1 MIRMERLLFIDDTYI
16 ELPENWD
23 DVTFEQFV
31 KLQVCDN
38 VDLNAVS
45 ILTGVSK
52 EDWANSNKT
61 RLYSLIFT
69 RTFNNSIYY
78 VNYC

>member
-1 MIRMERLLFIDDTYI
+1 MRMERLLFIDDTYI
-16 ELPENWD
+16 ELPESWE

-52 EDWANSNKT
+52 EDWANSKKT
-61 RLYSLIFT
+61 SLYYYCMNSNLSILI
-69 RTFNNSIYY
+69 I
-78 VNYC
+78 